1 MFLPKIS
8 CSPLELSRDQL
19 PLCKQDSYN
28 NHYQI
33 HNILSLHS
41 AASIDLDSYQ
51 FKKSARLPKM
61 WLADYDLTESDKEI
75 LLSPTAWL
83 TDTIVDAAQTLLRQQ
98 FPALPGLQSVS
109 QGMTMSYDIQEGE
122 FVQVINTSHGQWL
135 TISTI
140 GLKHPQVQVFD
151 SLYSSI
157 PIMAKAQIASLLCTE
172 DNKIDVSIMDV
183 QLQVYKRE
191 FSYNTLNYVL
201 LLIYFTVWHL

>member
-1 MFLPKIS
+1 
-8 CSPLELSRDQL
+8 
-19 PLCKQDSYN
+19 
-28 NHYQI
+28 
-33 HNILSLHS
+33 
-41 AASIDLDSYQ
+41 
-51 FKKSARLPKM
+51 M

-109 QGMTMSYDIQEGE
+109 QGMTMSYDIQRGE
-122 FVQVINTSHGQWL
+122 FVQVINTSHGHWL

-151 SLYSSI
+151 SLYSS
-157 PIMAKAQIASLLCTE
+157 IASLLCTE

-201 LLIYFTVWHL
+201 LLINFTVWHL